1 MKNRIEI
8 AKHFAELGYTK
19 GVEVGVD
26 FAYHARVLLDYIP
39 NLHLLC
45 VDKWNRNPRAY
56 ELAKEVL
63 GRYQGA
69 QMVRGESVDVAQTIP
84 NESKDFVFIDA
95 DHNYEGVKKDLNA
108 WYPKVRA
115 GGVLYGHNYQVS
127 RSGNTGVIDAVQEF
141 VKNNDLSL
149 KIIEK
154 DNWNPYMDDRHPCW
168 YISK

>member
-39 NLHLLC
+39 NLSLLC
-45 VDKWNRNPRAY
+45 VDKWNGNPRAY

-69 QMVRGESVDVAQTIP
+69 QMVRGESIDVSQTIP

-95 DHNYEGVKKDLNA
+95 DHNYESVKGDLNA
-108 WYPKVRA
+108 WYPKVRV
-115 GGVLYGHNYQVS
+115 GGVLY
-127 RSGNTGVIDAVQEF
+127 
-141 VKNNDLSL
+141 
-149 KIIEK
+149 
-154 DNWNPYMDDRHPCW
+154 
-168 YISK
+168 